1 MTTNTNKLENEFIE
15 IMKENFKKDLEV
27 YYDEEACLYHNYESL
42 MQAGGWCLW
51 WGCERNISTIGFFN
65 LANAL
70 AELADGVDCAYYFTI
85 RTRLI
90 DECQNWLIGK
100 SDKRITF

>member
-1 MTTNTNKLENEFIE
+1 MNTNTNKLENAFIE
-15 IMKENFKKDLEV
+15 TMKENFKKDLEV
-27 YYDEEACLYHNYESL
+27 YYDEEACLYRNYESL
-42 MQAGGWCLW
+42 MQA
-51 WGCERNISTIGFFN
+51 CERNISTIGFFN

-70 AELADGVDCAYYFTI
+70 TELSDGDDCAYYFTI

-100 SDKRITF
+100 GDKRITF